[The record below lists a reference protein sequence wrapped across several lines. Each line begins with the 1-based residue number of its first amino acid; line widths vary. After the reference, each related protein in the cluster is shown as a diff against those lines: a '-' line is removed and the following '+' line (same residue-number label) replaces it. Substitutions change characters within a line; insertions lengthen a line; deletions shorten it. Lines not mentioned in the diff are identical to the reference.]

1 MAEAAYQNLSRRE
14 RQIMAIV
21 FARGEASVAD
31 VMDDLP
37 DPLSRSAV
45 RTFLRILEQK
55 GQLRHHRQGRKLLYQ
70 PTAARRKVGQSAFRH
85 VLETFFG
92 GSLQSAV
99 AAYLSDTGSRPGAD
113 ELKKLGDLIEGAK
126 RRGR

>member
-1 MAEAAYQNLSRRE
+1 MAESAYQNLSRRE

-55 GQLRHHRQGRKLLYQ
+55 GQLKHRKRGRKLFYQ
-70 PTAARRKVGQSAFRH
+70 PTAARRRVGRSAFRH

-92 GSLQSAV
+92 GSLESAV
-99 AAYLSDTGSRPGAD
+99 AAYLSDTRSPLGAD
-113 ELKKLGDLIEGAK
+113 ELKKLGDLINEAK